1 MAIQT
6 LHKEPQALGRE
17 IQSELN
23 LQSGLTT
30 PRKSEVKGHRLN
42 HISKSEA
49 SSSSRQ
55 FADLGV
61 AGFGPVFR
69 HCLGGED
76 GVGIRRKAAT
86 EYRSMKAAS
95 AAFTSSIA
103 LLILGLVCGCTE
115 SKTPPSTA
123 EVVGTYT
130 GRYGDGI
137 EVIDLKADGQF
148 YQTFKKGVAVI
159 SSASGKWSDKNG
171 VITFQ
176 PFMSPDAISSG
187 TPDGNPDSRPRS
199 SGEWHWSPIRIDL
212 GEWPYSV
219 VKSKGVGARPQ

>member
-1 MAIQT
+1 MGH
-6 LHKEPQALGRE
+6 L
-17 IQSELN
+17 LN
-23 LQSGLTT
+23 LM
-30 PRKSEVKGHRLN
+30 
-42 HISKSEA
+42 SKSEA
-49 SSSSRQ
+49 SSSICQ
-55 FADLGV
+55 FADLAIVGS
-61 AGFGPVFR
+61 GPVFR
-69 HCLGGED
+69 NRLACVD
-76 GVGIRRKAAT
+76 GVGIRLKGAT
-86 EYRSMKAAS
+86 EYRSMKAIGTVFA
-95 AAFTSSIA
+95 SSIV
-103 LLILGLVCGCTE
+103 LLILGVVVVCTE

-159 SSASGKWSDKNG
+159 YSASGIWRDKNG
-171 VITFQ
+171 VITFE

-199 SGEWHWSPIRIDL
+199 SGEWHRSPIRIGL

-219 VKSKGVGARPQ
+219 VKSKGVDARPQ